1 MACTFVG
8 VKGDFRKNEPHS
20 SAQSTCN
27 PQGEILLCTYHFTPY
42 RVSSWKR
49 WYVYEYVAQ

>member
-49 WYVYEYVAQ
+49 WYMYLV